1 MTERTLEKAIKI
13 KYNIDDLRRRKSAL
27 VEKQALCWGNTNE
40 VMSREFKVVI
50 ADRHALRDIKITAD
64 AAKKA
69 LDYEI
74 KKTDEMLNNCLSDL
88 AELE

>member
-13 KYNIDDLRRRKSAL
+13 KYTIDDLRRRKSDL

-40 VMSREFKVVI
+40 VMAREFKVVI
-50 ADRHALRDIKITAD
+50 ADKPALRDIKITAE

-74 KKTDEMLNNCLSDL
+74 QKTDEMLDKCLSDL
-88 AELE
+88 AELA